1 MDSIRKNLRKL
12 PPGAVI
18 KVLRKVFA
26 YPAPAARMILND
38 ITRPRKSHKPWIHKV
53 PWNQAWSGC
62 WIGEQVYKLDE
73 IALKR
78 RIDQADIVF
87 FNVHGNI
94 LARFPLITHTPHIY
108 TYIAC
113 VTQALILFLL
123 YNNPCRRWFSFG
135 NCNNVHGYVYSLD
148 HFSQEKVQFECDD
161 HVD

>member
-73 IALKR
+73 IALRR

-94 LARFPLITHTPHIY
+94 LARFPLLHTPHIY
-108 TYIAC
+108 CLCYPSAH
-113 VTQALILFLL
+113 IL
-123 YNNPCRRWFSFG
+123 
-135 NCNNVHGYVYSLD
+135 
-148 HFSQEKVQFECDD
+148 VQPL
-161 HVD
+161 

>member
-78 RIDQADIVF
+78 RIDQADIIF

-94 LARFPLITHTPHIY
+94 LARSPPFHSLFITHP
-108 TYIAC
+108 TYIYFLCDPSAH
-113 VTQALILFLL
+113 IL
-123 YNNPCRRWFSFG
+123 
-135 NCNNVHGYVYSLD
+135 
-148 HFSQEKVQFECDD
+148 VQPF
-161 HVD
+161 